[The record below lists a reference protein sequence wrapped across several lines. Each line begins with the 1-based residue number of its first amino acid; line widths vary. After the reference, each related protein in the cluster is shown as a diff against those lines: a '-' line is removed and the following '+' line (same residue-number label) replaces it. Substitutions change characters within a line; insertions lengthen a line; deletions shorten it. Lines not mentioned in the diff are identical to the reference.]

1 VTQERRDML
10 AQVAVWYYEDRLDQA
25 AIAERIGKSRSM
37 VSRMLNEVRELG
49 LVEVRVKYPL
59 KRSAQLENA
68 LIERFRLKGAWVMA
82 RPEGVSDAF
91 SRRLL
96 GRTAAACLQRYIA
109 DGIRIGVAW
118 SRTLHHM
125 VVEVAEQVV
134 RDAMVVQISGSVAV
148 DNPNFDGPELVRKL
162 AHKLGAEYRY
172 FPAPLVVR
180 DADLKRSLLQESA
193 IVEALRVGE
202 CVDVA
207 VLGIG
212 NVLSAESSLR
222 SSGLV
227 DDATLHELVV
237 NDVAGDIIARQFDPQ
252 GSLLGVAFN
261 ERVVGMDPAALK
273 RVPTVIAVSN
283 GAEKSRS
290 ILAGIRGGW
299 FNVLVSDASTVTE
312 LLAYADMH
320 DETEGK

>member
-1 VTQERRDML
+1 ML
-10 AQVAVWYYEDRLDQA
+10 AQIAVWYYEDGLDQA
-25 AIAERIGKSRSM
+25 AIADRIGKSRSM
-37 VSRMLNEVRELG
+37 VSRMLNEVRQLG
-49 LVEVRVKYPL
+49 LVEIKVKYPL

-68 LIERFRLKGAWVMA
+68 LIERFHLKGAWVMA

-91 SRRLL
+91 TRRLL
-96 GRTAAACLQRYIA
+96 GRTAAGCLQRYIA
-109 DGIRIGVAW
+109 DGIHIGVAW

-125 VVEVAEQVV
+125 VIEVAEQVV
-134 RDAMVVQISGSVAV
+134 RDAMVVQISGSVSV
-148 DNPNFDGPELVRKL
+148 DNPKFDGPELVRKL

-180 DADLKRSLLQESA
+180 DAALKRSLLEEAQ

-202 CVDVA
+202 RVDVA

-227 DDATLHELVV
+227 DDDTLHELIV
-237 NDVAGDIIARQFDPQ
+237 NDVAGDIIARQFDPK

>member
-1 VTQERRDML
+1 ML